1 MQMDKDQEV
10 KQKIKEIY
18 DRFLKEVDILRK
30 EHGQKINAILKEI
43 DAEQLQRVRENLRNM

>member
-1 MQMDKDQEV
+1 MDKDQEI
-10 KQKIKEIY
+10 KQKIKEAY

-43 DAEQLQRVRENLRNM
+43 DAEQLQKARENLKNI